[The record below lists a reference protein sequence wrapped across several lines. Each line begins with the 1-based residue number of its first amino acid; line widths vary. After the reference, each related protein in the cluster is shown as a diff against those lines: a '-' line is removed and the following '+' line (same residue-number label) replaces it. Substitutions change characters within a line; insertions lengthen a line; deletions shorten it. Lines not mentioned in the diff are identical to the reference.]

1 MTHGN
6 TENEPIGVI
15 LVEDEPL
22 IRMVTEAVLCD
33 CGFQVFV
40 ATDACDALRILET
53 EAIRIHVLFTDVN
66 MPGAMN
72 GMTLAHYVR
81 RHWPWISELITSGRG
96 SSVKTDLPEGSHFI
110 DKPYDLKK
118 VVNQIRD
125 LAEAA

>member
-1 MTHGN
+1 MTYEK
-6 TENEPIGVI
+6 TETEPVGVI

-22 IRMVTEAVLCD
+22 IRMVAEAVLCD

-40 ATDACDALRILET
+40 ATDAYEAVRILES
-53 EAIRIHVLFTDVN
+53 EASHIRVLFTDVN
-66 MPGAMN
+66 MPGTMN
-72 GMTLAHYVR
+72 GVTLAHYVR

-96 SSVKTDLPEGSHFI
+96 SSASAEMPEGSCFI
-110 DKPYDLKK
+110 AKPYDLNK

>member
-1 MTHGN
+1 M
-6 TENEPIGVI
+6 ESEPVGVI

-22 IRMVTEAVLCD
+22 IRMVAEAVLCD

-40 ATDACDALRILET
+40 ATDAYEALQILES
-53 EAIRIHVLFTDVN
+53 EAIHIQVLFTDVN

-72 GMTLAHYVR
+72 GMTLAHYVH

-96 SSVKTDLPEGSHFI
+96 PAANADMPEGSRFI
-110 DKPYDLKK
+110 AKPYDLNK

-125 LAEAA
+125 MAEAA

>member
-6 TENEPIGVI
+6 TESTPVGVI

-22 IRMVTEAVLCD
+22 IRMIAESVLCD

-40 ATDACDALRILET
+40 ATDAHDALRILEA
-53 EAIRIHVLFTDVN
+53 EAIHIQVLFTDVN

-72 GMTLAHYVR
+72 GVTLAHYVR

-96 SSVKTDLPEGSHFI
+96 SSVDNDMPEGSCFI
-110 DKPYDLKK
+110 AKPYDLNK

-125 LAEAA
+125 MAEAA

>member
-15 LVEDEPL
+15 VVEDEPI
-22 IRMVTEAVLCD
+22 IRMVAETVLCD
-33 CGFQVFV
+33 YGFQVFV
-40 ATDACDALRILET
+40 ATDAYEALRILES
-53 EAIRIHVLFTDVN
+53 EAPRIQVLFTDVN
-66 MPGAMN
+66 MPGTMN
-72 GMTLAHYVR
+72 GVTLAHYVR

-96 SSVKTDLPEGSHFI
+96 PANTDMPEGSHFI
-110 DKPYDLKK
+110 AKPYDLNK

>member
-6 TENEPIGVI
+6 TKSEPIGVI

-40 ATDACDALRILET
+40 ATDAYDALRILES
-53 EAIRIHVLFTDVN
+53 EAIHIHVLFTDVN

-72 GMTLAHYVR
+72 GVTLAHYVQ
-81 RHWPWISELITSGRG
+81 RHWPWISRLITSARG
-96 SSVKTDLPEGSHFI
+96 SAANTDIPDGSCFI
-110 DKPYDLKK
+110 AKPYDLNR
-118 VVNQIRD
+118 VVSQIRD
-125 LAEAA
+125 MAEAA

>member
-6 TENEPIGVI
+6 TENEPVGVI

-22 IRMVTEAVLCD
+22 IRMVAEAMLCD

-40 ATDACDALRILET
+40 AADAYEALRILES
-53 EAIRIHVLFTDVN
+53 EAVHIQVLFTDVN
-66 MPGAMN
+66 MPGTMN
-72 GMTLAHYVR
+72 GLTLAHYVR

-96 SSVKTDLPEGSHFI
+96 SSGRAAMPEGSRFI
-110 DKPYDLKK
+110 AKPYDLNS
-118 VVNQIRD
+118 VVNEIRD